1 MQINTAKIDFV
12 VGEKKFHKLKKVYFE
27 KKARHLK
34 RHNVFTFHD
43 YLPQICS

>member
-27 KKARHLK
+27 KKGQRLK
-34 RHNVFTFHD
+34 KA
-43 YLPQICS
+43 